1 MVSGSHVI
9 SRPLPRL
16 RTAVGWL
23 RPKSHFDLA
32 NWELALFITL
42 GVALALGA
50 SVAVAW
56 AAGFGD
62 VLHRLVH
69 PDLIWIPLALAGQVV
84 AYFGYMLAYREVARV
99 ERGPELGMSKLA
111 AVVFT
116 GFGVFVAHGGF
127 SADVVAL
134 RNAGASRREARVRVM
149 GLGALEYVVL
159 APAVCASAIIVLAHG
174 SRTPNLGMT
183 LPWAIGVP
191 LGFAAAFWALRHRK
205 KLSGAGGWK
214 GAIGHAL
221 DAVAVVKNLLREP
234 FKHGHA
240 FVGMGLYWMGEIF
253 SLSAALHAFGSP
265 RPAVAALII
274 GYATGYALT
283 RRTLPLAG
291 AGVVEALLP
300 FALVW
305 VGAGLAPAV
314 LAVFL
319 YRLFNLWLPLIPA
332 LGGIRVL
339 RQDHREASA
348 EVEQKLRK
356 AA

>member
-1 MVSGSHVI
+1 MGSATDVMSHP
-9 SRPLPRL
+9 SLKL
-16 RTAVGWL
+16 KSALAWL
-23 RPKSHFDLA
+23 RPKGHFNHAPGEVL
-32 NWELALFITL
+32 LFIVIGL
-42 GVALALGA
+42 VLAVGT

-62 VLHRLVH
+62 VLHRLGH
-69 PDLIWIPLALAGQVV
+69 PRPLWISLALLGQVV

-99 ERGPELGMSKLA
+99 ERGPELGVMKLA

-134 RNAGASRREARVRVM
+134 RGTGISKREARVRVM
-149 GLGALEYVVL
+149 GLGALEYVIL
-159 APAVCASAIIVLAHG
+159 APAACACAIIILAHG
-174 SRTPNLGMT
+174 SNKPNFGMT
-183 LPWAIGVP
+183 LPWAICVP
-191 LGFAAAFWALRHRK
+191 LGFVAAFWALRYHKKFSRK
-205 KLSGAGGWK
+205 TGWR
-214 GAIGHAL
+214 GAIGHGL
-221 DAVAVVKNLLREP
+221 DAVAVVRNLLCEP
-234 FKHGHA
+234 FKHGTA
-240 FVGMGLYWMGEIF
+240 FIGMALYWIGEVF

-265 RPAVAALII
+265 RPAIAALII

-314 LAVFL
+314 LAVFV
-319 YRLFNLWLPLIPA
+319 YRFFNLWLPLIPSVV
-332 LGGIRVL
+332 GMRVL
-339 RQDHREASA
+339 RQEHEEQENVPREL
-348 EVEQKLRK
+348 KK

>member
-1 MVSGSHVI
+1 MVSGPDVLSHP
-9 SRPLPRL
+9 SPKLKSAL
-16 RTAVGWL
+16 SWL
-23 RPKSHFDLA
+23 RPKGHFNHA
-32 NWELALFITL
+32 PGEVILFVAV
-42 GVALALGA
+42 GVALAIGTT
-50 SVAVAW
+50 VAVAW

-69 PDLIWIPLALAGQVV
+69 PSPVWIALALAGQMV

-99 ERGPELGMSKLA
+99 ERGPQLGLMKLA

-134 RNAGASRREARVRVM
+134 RGTGISKREARTRVM
-149 GLGALEYVVL
+149 GLGALEYVLL
-159 APAVCASAIIVLAHG
+159 APAACISAIVILAHG
-174 SRTPNLGMT
+174 SGTPNLGLT
-183 LPWAIGVP
+183 LPWAVAVP
-191 LGFAAAFWALRHRK
+191 LGFAAAFWALRYHK
-205 KLSGAGGWK
+205 KLSRAKGWR

-221 DAVAVVKNLLREP
+221 DAVAVVRNLMREP
-234 FKHGHA
+234 FRHGSA
-240 FVGMGLYWMGEIF
+240 FVGMGIYWVGEIF

-265 RPAVAALII
+265 RPAIAALII

-314 LAVFL
+314 LAVFV
-319 YRLFNLWLPLIPA
+319 YRFFNLWLPLIPA
-332 LGGIRVL
+332 VVGMRALRHQHEVNEAAPAGLG
-339 RQDHREASA
+339 
-348 EVEQKLRK
+348 K

>member
-1 MVSGSHVI
+1 MVSGTDVLSD
-9 SRPLPRL
+9 PLPKL
-16 RTAVGWL
+16 KSALSWF
-23 RPKSHFDLA
+23 RPKGHFNHA
-32 NWELALFITL
+32 AWELGLFIAL
-42 GVALALGA
+42 GVALALGTTI
-50 SVAVAW
+50 AVSW

-62 VLHRLVH
+62 VLHRLGH
-69 PDLIWIPLALAGQVV
+69 PSPIWILLALAGQMV

-99 ERGPELGMSKLA
+99 ERGPQLGLMKLA

-134 RNAGASRREARVRVM
+134 RGTGISRREARVRVM
-149 GLGALEYVVL
+149 GLGALEYAVL
-159 APAVCASAIIVLAHG
+159 APAACVAAIIILAHG
-174 SRTPNLGMT
+174 SRVPNLGMT
-183 LPWAIGVP
+183 LPWAICVP
-191 LGFAAAFWALRHRK
+191 LGFVAAFWALRHHR
-205 KLSGAGGWK
+205 KLSRANGWR

-221 DAVAVVKNLLREP
+221 DAVAVVRNLVREP
-234 FKHGHA
+234 FRHGSA
-240 FVGMGLYWMGEIF
+240 FAGMGLYWVGEIF
-253 SLSAALHAFGSP
+253 SLSAALLAFGSP
-265 RPAVAALII
+265 RPAIAALII

-314 LAVFL
+314 LAVFV
-319 YRLFNLWLPLIPA
+319 YRFFNLWLPLIPA
-332 LGGIRVL
+332 VAGMRVL
-339 RQDHREASA
+339 RRDHA
-348 EVEQKLRK
+348 ESPSVPAELKK

>member
-1 MVSGSHVI
+1 MVSGPDVLSPASHKHKPAL
-9 SRPLPRL
+9 S
-16 RTAVGWL
+16 WL
-23 RPKSHFDLA
+23 RPKGHFNQGA
-32 NWELALFITL
+32 WELWALIAL
-42 GVALALGA
+42 GVALAVGTT
-50 SVAVAW
+50 VAVAW

-69 PDLIWIPLALAGQVV
+69 PSPVWIALALAGQVV

-99 ERGPELGMSKLA
+99 ERGPKLGVMKLA

-134 RNAGASRREARVRVM
+134 RGTGISTREARKRVM
-149 GLGALEYVVL
+149 GLGALEYVLL
-159 APAVCASAIIVLAHG
+159 APAACVSAIVILAHG
-174 SRTPNLGMT
+174 TGTPNLGLT
-183 LPWAIGVP
+183 LPWAIAVP
-191 LGFAAAFWALRHRK
+191 LGFVAAFWALRYNRS
-205 KLSGAGGWK
+205 LSRAQGWRGAV
-214 GAIGHAL
+214 GHAL
-221 DAVAVVKNLLREP
+221 DAVAVVRNLLYAP
-234 FKHGHA
+234 HKHGSA
-240 FVGMGLYWMGEIF
+240 FVGMGLYWVGEIF

-265 RPAVAALII
+265 RPAIAALII

-314 LAVFL
+314 LAVFV
-319 YRLFNLWLPLIPA
+319 YRFFNLWLPLIPA
-332 LGGIRVL
+332 VLGMRSL
-339 RQDHREASA
+339 RQHDETNSA
-348 EVEQKLRK
+348 PPALQK

>member
-1 MVSGSHVI
+1 MVSGPDVLAPASHKHK
-9 SRPLPRL
+9 SALD
-16 RTAVGWL
+16 WL
-23 RPKSHFDLA
+23 RPKSHFNQGA
-32 NWELALFITL
+32 WELWFLIAL
-42 GVALALGA
+42 GVALAVGTT
-50 SVAVAW
+50 VAVAW

-69 PDLIWIPLALAGQVV
+69 PSPFWIALALAGQMV

-99 ERGPELGMSKLA
+99 ERGPELGLMKLA

-134 RNAGASRREARVRVM
+134 RGTGISRREARVRVM
-149 GLGALEYVVL
+149 GLGALEYVLL
-159 APAVCASAIIVLAHG
+159 APAACASAIIILAHG
-174 SRTPNLGMT
+174 SGTPNLGLT
-183 LPWAIGVP
+183 LPWAVCVP
-191 LGFAAAFWALRHRK
+191 LGFVAAFWALRYHRR
-205 KLSGAGGWK
+205 LSRAQGWRGAV
-214 GAIGHAL
+214 GHAL
-221 DAVAVVKNLLREP
+221 EGVAVVRNLFYAP
-234 FKHGHA
+234 FKHGSA
-240 FVGMGLYWMGEIF
+240 FIGMGLYWVGEIF

-265 RPAVAALII
+265 RPAIAALII

-300 FALVW
+300 FSLVW

-314 LAVFL
+314 LAVFV
-319 YRLFNLWLPLIPA
+319 YRFFNLWLPLIPA
-332 LGGIRVL
+332 VVGMRVL
-339 RQDHREASA
+339 RQGHEESEALP
-348 EVEQKLRK
+348 ELPK

>member
-1 MVSGSHVI
+1 MAFGSDVI
-9 SRPLPRL
+9 STPSPKLKSAL
-16 RTAVGWL
+16 SWL
-23 RPKSHFDLA
+23 RPKGHFDHA
-32 NWELALFITL
+32 TGEVVFFVAL
-42 GVALALGA
+42 GVALAVGTT
-50 SVAVAW
+50 VAVAW

-62 VLHRLVH
+62 VLHRLAH
-69 PDLIWIPLALAGQVV
+69 PHWMWILLAVAGQVV

-99 ERGPELGMSKLA
+99 ERGPELGMMKLA

-134 RNAGASRREARVRVM
+134 RGTGISRREARVRVM
-149 GLGALEYVVL
+149 GLGALEYVLL
-159 APAVCASAIIVLAHG
+159 APAVCASAIIILAHG
-174 SRTPNLGMT
+174 SRTPNLGLT
-183 LPWAIGVP
+183 LPWAIAVP
-191 LGFAAAFWALRHRK
+191 LGFVAAFWVLRYHRR
-205 KLSGAGGWK
+205 LSGKGGWR
-214 GAIGHAL
+214 GALAHAL
-221 DAVAVVKNLLREP
+221 DAVAVVRNLLYRP
-234 FKHGHA
+234 FQHGHA
-240 FVGMGLYWMGEIF
+240 FIGMGLYWVGEIF

-265 RPAVAALII
+265 RPAIAALII

-314 LAVFL
+314 LAVFV
-319 YRLFNLWLPLIPA
+319 YRFFNLWLPLIPA
-332 LGGIRVL
+332 VVGMRVL
-339 RQDHREASA
+339 KQGHEEFA
-348 EVEQKLRK
+348 EPEPLRK

>member
-1 MVSGSHVI
+1 MVSGSDVLSPASHKHK
-9 SRPLPRL
+9 SALD
-16 RTAVGWL
+16 WL
-23 RPKSHFDLA
+23 RPKSHFNQGA
-32 NWELALFITL
+32 RELWVLIAL
-42 GVALALGA
+42 GVALAVGTT
-50 SVAVAW
+50 VAVAW

-69 PDLIWIPLALAGQVV
+69 PSPFWIALALAGQMV

-99 ERGPELGMSKLA
+99 ERGPELGLMKLA

-134 RNAGASRREARVRVM
+134 RGTGISRREARVRVM
-149 GLGALEYVVL
+149 GLGALEYVLL
-159 APAVCASAIIVLAHG
+159 APAACASAIIILAHG
-174 SRTPNLGMT
+174 SGTPNLGLT
-183 LPWAIGVP
+183 LPWAVCVP
-191 LGFAAAFWALRHRK
+191 LGFVAAFWALRYHRR
-205 KLSGAGGWK
+205 LARAQGWRGAV
-214 GAIGHAL
+214 GHAL
-221 DAVAVVKNLLREP
+221 EGVAVVRNLFYAP
-234 FKHGHA
+234 FKHGSA
-240 FVGMGLYWMGEIF
+240 FIGMGLYWVGEIF

-265 RPAVAALII
+265 RPAIAALII

-300 FALVW
+300 FSLVW

-314 LAVFL
+314 LAVFV
-319 YRLFNLWLPLIPA
+319 YRIFNLWLPLIPA
-332 LGGIRVL
+332 VVGMRAL
-339 RQDHREASA
+339 RHEHEENEALP
-348 EVEQKLRK
+348 ELPK

>member
-1 MVSGSHVI
+1 MAFGSDVI
-9 SRPLPRL
+9 STSSPKLKSAL
-16 RTAVGWL
+16 AWL
-23 RPKSHFDLA
+23 RPKGHFDHA
-32 NWELALFITL
+32 AWEVVLFIAL
-42 GVALALGA
+42 GVALALGTT
-50 SVAVAW
+50 VAVAW

-62 VLHRLVH
+62 VLHRLAH
-69 PDLIWIPLALAGQVV
+69 PQWAGIFLALAGQVV

-99 ERGPELGMSKLA
+99 ERGPELGMMKLA

-127 SADVVAL
+127 SADVAAL
-134 RNAGASRREARVRVM
+134 RGTGISRREARVRVL

-159 APAVCASAIIVLAHG
+159 APAVCASAIIILAHG
-174 SRTPNLGMT
+174 SRTPNLGLT
-183 LPWAIGVP
+183 LPWAIAVP
-191 LGFAAAFWALRHRK
+191 LGFMVAFWALRYRRRLSRK
-205 KLSGAGGWK
+205 RGWR
-214 GAIGHAL
+214 GVIGHGL
-221 DAVAVVKNLLREP
+221 DAVAVVRTLICRP
-234 FKHGHA
+234 FQHGHA
-240 FVGMGLYWMGEIF
+240 FVGMGLYWVGEIF

-265 RPAVAALII
+265 RPAIAALII

-314 LAVFL
+314 LAVFV
-319 YRLFNLWLPLIPA
+319 YRIFNLWLPLIPA
-332 LGGIRVL
+332 VVGMRVL
-339 RQDHREASA
+339 KHDHEVLA
-348 EVEQKLRK
+348 EPVALKK

>member
-1 MVSGSHVI
+1 MVSGSDVLSPASHKHK
-9 SRPLPRL
+9 SALD
-16 RTAVGWL
+16 WL
-23 RPKSHFDLA
+23 RPKSHFNQGA
-32 NWELALFITL
+32 WELWFLIAL
-42 GVALALGA
+42 GVALAVGTT
-50 SVAVAW
+50 VAVAW

-69 PDLIWIPLALAGQVV
+69 PSPFWIALALAGQMV

-99 ERGPELGMSKLA
+99 ERGPELGLMKLA

-134 RNAGASRREARVRVM
+134 RGTGISRREARVRVI
-149 GLGALEYVVL
+149 GLGALEYVLL
-159 APAVCASAIIVLAHG
+159 APAACASAIIILAHG
-174 SRTPNLGMT
+174 SGTPNLGLT
-183 LPWAIGVP
+183 LPWAVCVP
-191 LGFAAAFWALRHRK
+191 LGFVAAFWALRYHRR
-205 KLSGAGGWK
+205 LSRAQGWRGAV
-214 GAIGHAL
+214 GHAL
-221 DAVAVVKNLLREP
+221 EGVAVVRNLFYAP
-234 FKHGHA
+234 FKHGSA
-240 FVGMGLYWMGEIF
+240 FIGMGLYWVGEIF

-265 RPAVAALII
+265 RPAIAALII

-300 FALVW
+300 FSLVW

-314 LAVFL
+314 LAVFV
-319 YRLFNLWLPLIPA
+319 YRIFNLWLPLIPA
-332 LGGIRVL
+332 VVGMRVL
-339 RQDHREASA
+339 RQGHEES
-348 EVEQKLRK
+348 EVLPELPK